1 MPSVCKP
8 LPVSSPYSLRVISLN
23 ISSYV
28 ASTLEEDCAALAGL
42 AAIAAVAAAAAAV
55 GISVAIA
62 ATLWPWL
69 AGAMRL

>member
-8 LPVSSPYSLRVISLN
+8 LPVSSPYNLRVISLN

-28 ASTLEEDCAALAGL
+28 ASTLEDCAPLLLLAVL
-42 AAIAAVAAAAAAV
+42 AAAAAAAEA

-62 ATLWPWL
+62 ATVWPWGL

>member
-8 LPVSSPYSLRVISLN
+8 LPVSSPYNLRVISLN

-28 ASTLEEDCAALAGL
+28 ASTLEDCAPLLLLAVL
-42 AAIAAVAAAAAAV
+42 AAAAAAEA

-62 ATLWPWL
+62 ATVWPWGL